1 MSTSALA
8 EASKDFEVRPRSKRL
23 RRSTMID
30 SEFDYYHHDSS
41 DSNQEIEKPN
51 GDCNSEEG
59 RRDGRSIRRT
69 GKRKKSDE
77 EEEEVKKRGGRGRWK
92 RARVSTV
99 NRGGGGDFSKKRK
112 ELVASSF
119 FPPRYGQVHGI
130 VQPSCTLSSSRS
142 AVGDSFNREQN
153 SAKKRRRIGK
163 DDMGLDYSG
172 CRKDQFRRFS
182 KMTDELGLNGLPS
195 CSEMCNF
202 EVCKR
207 PKMESRIPCTDDKLH
222 KVENSYHVLSFLLP
236 SLKQLNQEQ
245 DAEKKKESDIQGLKL
260 SELRIEKSAC
270 EKDERAF
277 CDYCKTSIVDLH
289 RSCPSCEFE
298 LCITCCQ
305 EIRKNNLSCT
315 EEVLPLTNRGYE
327 YMHGGNPT
335 ESYVAKHENQ
345 DNLMHYFNEVAKW
358 KADQNGEICC
368 PPKEVGG
375 CGKAVLKLKRML
387 PEGWTSEL
395 EAKAENLVGRFGFL
409 QDSITT
415 EHASCSC
422 SSTGKNSR
430 KAASREDSTDN
441 MLYCPR
447 SSYIDKIEFKHFQ
460 KHWANGEPV
469 VVRGVLNE
477 NSQLSWEPKAMWQNI
492 CKSKISS
499 ESIQLQTIDCL
510 AFCKVEIKCDE
521 FFEGYFEG
529 RIYDNSWPE
538 MLKLKDWPSST
549 HFEDCLPCHGDEFVN
564 SLPFQDYT
572 NPRMGPLNI
581 STALPEDILK
591 LDLGPKSYIAYG
603 MKEELGR
610 GDSVTKLHC
619 DVSDA
624 VNVLMHVAEV
634 LPTEEQKC
642 AIEKLKKLHRDQDE
656 REQFNSIH
664 SKETGSRMEEIYADG
679 FPQQRNENDQDDQ
692 IQDGG
697 ALWDI
702 FRREDV
708 EALKAYLRKHSKE
721 FRHTYCSP
729 VEQVFNPVHDEVFY
743 LTREHKRKLKEEF
756 GIEPWTF
763 VQELG
768 EAVFIPAG
776 CPHQVRNLK
785 SCTKVA
791 LDFVSPENVRECL
804 HLTGD
809 FRLLPKEHRAKE
821 DKLEIKKM
829 IIYAVDN
836 AVNAL
841 QEEASKSFVP
851 AD

>member
-1 MSTSALA
+1 MSALA
-8 EASKDFEVRPRSKRL
+8 EASKDFEVRPRSNRL

-30 SEFDYYHHDSS
+30 SEFDYYHHDSP
-41 DSNQEIEKPN
+41 DSNQKIEKPD
-51 GDCNSEEG
+51 GDWNSEEG
-59 RRDGRSIRRT
+59 RRERRSIRRT
-69 GKRKKSDE
+69 GKRKKS
-77 EEEEVKKRGGRGRWK
+77 EEEEVEKKGGRGRWK
-92 RARVSTV
+92 RTRVSTV

-119 FPPRYGQVHGI
+119 FPSWHGQVHGN
-130 VQPSCTLSSSRS
+130 VQSSCTLSSSR
-142 AVGDSFNREQN
+142 
-153 SAKKRRRIGK
+153 
-163 DDMGLDYSG
+163 
-172 CRKDQFRRFS
+172 CS

-195 CSEMCNF
+195 CSETCNF

-207 PKMESRIPCTDDKLH
+207 QKMESRIPCTDDKLH
-222 KVENSYHVLSFLLP
+222 KVESSYHVLSFLLP

-245 DAEKKKESDIQGLKL
+245 DAEKKKESNIQGLKL

-298 LCITCCQ
+298 LCITCCK
-305 EIRKNNLSCT
+305 EIRENNLSCT
-315 EEVLPLTNRGYE
+315 EEVLPLTNRGYD

-335 ESYVAKHENQ
+335 ESYVANHENQ
-345 DNLMHYFNEVAKW
+345 DNLMHCFNEVAKW
-358 KADQNGEICC
+358 KADQNGEIYC

-387 PEGWTSEL
+387 PEDWISEL

-422 SSTGKNSR
+422 SSTDKNSR

-441 MLYCPR
+441 ILYCPH

-469 VVRGVLNE
+469 VVRGVLDE

-492 CKSKISS
+492 CKTKISS

-510 AFCKVEIKCDE
+510 AFCKFKIFKTAGNRDNVILAKLIFLLQVEIKCDE

-538 MLKLKDWPSST
+538 MLKLKDWPSSA
-549 HFEDCLPCHGDEFVN
+549 HFEDCLPHHGDEFVN

-603 MKEELGR
+603 MREELGR

-664 SKETGSRMEEIYADG
+664 SKETGSRMEEIYVDG
-679 FPQQRNENDQDDQ
+679 FLEQRNENDQDDQ

-829 IIYAVDN
+829 IIHAVNN

-841 QEEASKSFVP
+841 QEEASKSFVS
-851 AD
+851 AE